1 MPFFNM
7 MLLLVMVTSSFSKP
21 TPSNMTDV
29 QVPYPSCSLPCG
41 VGTCVELSSYAYPG
55 SPPIPSCIC
64 TKPYIDMGSSKC
76 SYKAKSKLV
85 AFLISFFVGG
95 WGVDWF
101 YLSDGEAGYI
111 VAGVFKIITFG
122 GFGIWWLVDFIRSLA
137 DVFPDDNG
145 MELFQD
151 I

>member
-1 MPFFNM
+1 MSSFCII
-7 MLLLVMVTSSFSKP
+7 LLMVLVTSSFSKP
-21 TPSNMTDV
+21 TPSNITDV
-29 QVPYPSCSLPCG
+29 QVPYLSCSLPCG
-41 VGTCVELSSYAYPG
+41 VGTCVELSPYAYPG

-101 YLSDGEAGYI
+101 YLSNGDAGYI
-111 VAGVFKIITFG
+111 VAGIFKIITFG
-122 GFGIWWLVDFIRSLA
+122 GFGIWWLVDFIRILV
-137 DVFPDDNG
+137 DGFPDGNG

-151 I
+151 M